1 MSIGAHRVEPV
12 SRAIDHG
19 QTLAALVADPLWMLA
34 SQRRLRELDGEDAGS
49 PVRVAFSIAA
59 MPIDGWSAGP
69 EAAAPYDPRSEVL
82 EALVTGEPA
91 GPQVSVRDRI
101 DAGRRLAA
109 SVPADVG
116 DALRSRFALDTSG
129 LSDPLMCTAGARFA
143 DGIAVAQALMGPDV
157 DASGLGL
164 AEMQWAASRPAL
176 DTFARWCATTFGLG
190 PPTWHAERL
199 ERRFE
204 LLSAGTPVLRAPAH
218 TREEVDVADLELT
231 AEGVQ
236 LADAASPPEG
246 AASILRIPTVI
257 RFPGM
262 PNDRYWEFEDA
273 RISLA
278 RVDAATHD
286 LARLA
291 LVEFSTVYGNDWFTF
306 PAPIRPGTIA
316 RVVDLVCV
324 DTFGEKQ
331 LIAPA
336 ALDGWALYTPS
347 GPGTT
352 RARLVVPATT
362 PGTLSGPVVEEV
374 AFVRD
379 ENANL
384 VWGLERIITDAV
396 GDVHDLVGEYAA
408 AVREA
413 STLPA
418 DAELVYRLMTDVPEH
433 WIPFLPVQ
441 LRDRR
446 SVALVEAVLPRS
458 IDGEEEVVVEPRSSV
473 LQELRHHALHEEE
486 VPRSGVV
493 VRRRW
498 QLGRSA
504 DGGRHTWAARSVSTG
519 RGEGASGLEFDI
531 AVEVER

>member
-1 MSIGAHRVEPV
+1 MSVGAHRVEPV
-12 SRAIDHG
+12 SRAVDPG

-34 SQRRLRELDGEDAGS
+34 SQRRLGELDGEDAGS
-49 PVRVAFSIAA
+49 PVRVSFSVAA
-59 MPIDGWSAGP
+59 VPIDGWSAGLDTA
-69 EAAAPYDPRSEVL
+69 ERYDPRSQVL
-82 EALVTGEPA
+82 EALVTGEPS
-91 GPQVSVRDRI
+91 GPAVSVRDRI

-109 SVPADVG
+109 SLPADVV
-116 DALRSRFALDTSG
+116 DALRAHF
-129 LSDPLMCTAGARFA
+129 PL
-143 DGIAVAQALMGPDV
+143 
-157 DASGLGL
+157 DASGVGDPLLRTAGTRFPDGVEVAREAAKRSADAASLGL
-164 AEMQWAASRPAL
+164 SAAQWTTSRPAL
-176 DTFARWCATTFGLG
+176 ASFARWCTTTFGLG
-190 PPTWHAERL
+190 APTWHAERL

-204 LLSAGTPVLRAPAH
+204 LLSGDTPVLRAPAH
-218 TREEVDVADLELT
+218 TREEIDVADLELT

-236 LADAASPPEG
+236 LADAAVAEG
-246 AASILRIPTVI
+246 EASVLRIPTVI

-278 RVDAATHD
+278 RIDAATHD

-306 PAPIRPGTIA
+306 PASIRPGTIA
-316 RVVDLVCV
+316 RVVDLVSV
-324 DTFGEKQ
+324 DTFGQQQ

-336 ALDGWALYTPS
+336 ALDAWALYTPS

-362 PGTLSGPVVEEV
+362 PATVTGPVVEDV

-384 VWGLERIITDAV
+384 VWGLERVVTDAA

-408 AVREA
+408 AVRDA
-413 STLPA
+413 AALPA

-486 VPRSGVV
+486 VPRAGVV

-504 DGGRHTWAARSVSTG
+504 DGGRHTWTARSVSTG